1 MNNQPT
7 FLPMSLDEAKAL
19 GFQQFDIILVTGD
32 AYVDHPSFGTALVGR
47 MLWDAGY
54 KVGIIAQPD
63 WKNDTDF
70 KKLGQPRLFFGV
82 TSGNVDS
89 MVNNYTPNKKKRH
102 DDVYSPGGT
111 GGLRPNRAAIV
122 YTDKLHAIFPDTP
135 IVLGGIEASLR
146 RFAHYDHWSDSV
158 RQSILADAPADILV
172 FGMGERQMV
181 EIARRLSVGKDT
193 NDLSDNTKI
202 TDLTDIPGTVIKLEL
217 KKWRAIGHVGYIELP
232 SFTEVSQDKGLY
244 ARAFM
249 LHYQNQNP
257 VRGRPVAQ
265 QHPKTV
271 VIQNRPAMPL
281 STAELDHV
289 YELPYTRM
297 AHQSYKEPIPALAP
311 VKFSIVSHRGC
322 FASCSFCALTHHQ
335 GRIVQSRSIG
345 SMVREVERLVQMSG
359 FKGIVQDVGGPTANM
374 YGMTCGRW
382 ETEGAC
388 ADKIC
393 THPLCKSLDT
403 SHKQQ
408 VELLRRLRS
417 IPDVR
422 KVFVGSGIR
431 YDLVLADSSDYLTEL
446 CEHHVSGQLK
456 VAPEHV
462 TRHVNNIMCKPSRDV
477 FEEFRRRFL
486 AVNRELGKKQYLIPY
501 FMSGHPGCTV
511 EDMVELAEYIRDNDL
526 YTEQVQDFTPT
537 PMTVSTCMYYT
548 GINPFTMEKVH
559 VAKGREK
566 RIQRALMQYRDERN
580 HGLVLEGLKMAGRE
594 ELIGNEWR
602 CLVRRRKGKRGV

>member
-1 MNNQPT
+1 MNEQPD

-19 GFQQFDIILVTGD
+19 GFKEFDIILVTGD
-32 AYVDHPSFGTALVGR
+32 AYVDHPFFGTALVGR

-54 KVGIIAQPD
+54 KVGIIPQPD
-63 WKNDTDF
+63 WKRDTDF
-70 KKLGQPRLFFGV
+70 MKLGQPRLFFGV

-122 YTDKLHAIFPDTP
+122 YTDKLHSIFPDTP

-158 RQSILADAPADILV
+158 RQSILADAPSDILV
-172 FGMGERQMV
+172 FGMGEQQVV

-193 NDLSDNTKI
+193 NDL
-202 TDLTDIPGTVIKLEL
+202 TDHTDLTNLTDIPGTVIKLEL
-217 KKWRAIGHVGYIELP
+217 KKWRAMGHKGYIELP
-232 SFTEVSQDKGLY
+232 SFTEVSQDKELY
-244 ARAFM
+244 ARAFR
-249 LHYQNQNP
+249 LHYQNQDP
-257 VRGRPVAQ
+257 VRGRPIAQ

-289 YELPYTRM
+289 YELPYTRT
-297 AHQSYKEPIPALAP
+297 AHPSYKKAIPALAP

-345 SMVREVERLVQMSG
+345 SMVWEVERMVQMPG

-382 ETEGAC
+382 ETEGTC
-388 ADKIC
+388 TDKIC

-403 SHKQQ
+403 SHERQ
-408 VELLRRLRS
+408 VELLRRLRG
-417 IPDVR
+417 IQGVM
-422 KVFVGSGIR
+422 KVFIRSGIR
-431 YDLVLADSSDYLTEL
+431 YDLVLAESSCYFHDL

-462 TRHVNNIMCKPSRDV
+462 SGHVTNIMCKPSREV
-477 FEEFRRRFL
+477 FDEFRSKFKE
-486 AVNRELGKKQYLIPY
+486 VNKELGKEQYLIPY

-537 PMTVSTCMYYT
+537 PMTASTCMYYT
-548 GINPFTMEKVH
+548 GINPFTMEEVH
-559 VAKGREK
+559 VAKSREK
-566 RIQRALMQYRDERN
+566 RIQRALMQYRDGRN
-580 HGLVLEGLKMAGRE
+580 YRLVYEGLKMVGRE
-594 ELIGNEWR
+594 ELIGNEWQ
-602 CLVRRRKGKRGV
+602 CLVRRKGRR